1 MLVDQSSVQ
10 SQSLFVSTPKLI
22 FLIALGIVALIGYG
36 AFLFLFFLKHNN
48 GPALAAAVVA
58 LACLFTVWRLTP
70 HKRREVIL
78 GYLYL
83 VPAMTFLFTFSFFP
97 VGYAMYISLHK
108 WRIKRQEY
116 LGLGN
121 YLRALGEPGGILSF
135 LIGGVVLLAAWW
147 VNTQDV
153 WTERNRPARIGL
165 VGLLILGGLALW
177 AFGVPVMAETGDP
190 DLWNSLKVT
199 LYYVIGTVPFQLAIS
214 LILAYMLFQ
223 KVKGKTAFR
232 MIYFLPYV
240 TSLVASSAVWT
251 KFFNPQRGL
260 FNQALEAVGL
270 PALRWLQEPKG
281 VGVLLFGPDV
291 PSWAEGPSLAQVA
304 VLIFVVWFWVG
315 YDTTIFLAG
324 LGNIPHELYE
334 AAKID
339 GANGWQLF
347 RNITLP
353 LLSPTTFFLTLVAV
367 IGSFKA
373 FVHIFVMTSS
383 AGGGAGGPIDT
394 NMTAGLFIYE
404 TFYTNVRNGYAS
416 AIAFILFAIIL
427 AITLFQNYYSKKW
440 VFYS

>member
-1 MLVDQSSVQ
+1 MNTKTAGPM
-10 SQSLFVSTPKLI
+10 SLKVTKPRLAL
-22 FLIALGIVALIGYG
+22 LIALGVLALIGYG
-36 AFLFLFFLKHNN
+36 AFLYLLFLKRDRT
-48 GPALAAAVVA
+48 PALVAILVA
-58 LACLFTVWRLTP
+58 LGSLFVVWRATP
-70 HKRREVIL
+70 QKRREVIL

-108 WRIKRQEY
+108 WRIKKQLF
-116 LGLGN
+116 LGTGN
-121 YLRALGEPGGILSF
+121 YLRALGEPGGIISF
-135 LIGGVVLLAAWW
+135 LIGCLVLVAAWR
-147 VNTQDV
+147 VNKQEV
-153 WTERNRPARIGL
+153 WTERNRLARVAL

-177 AFGVPVMAETGDP
+177 VIGVPVMAETGDS

-199 LYYVIGTVPFQLAIS
+199 LYYVIGTVPIQLAIS
-214 LILAYMLFQ
+214 LLLAYMLFQ
-223 KVKGKTAFR
+223 NVKGKTAFR

-240 TSLVASSAVWT
+240 TSLVASSAVWA
-251 KFFNPQRGL
+251 KLFNPHGGR
-260 FNQALEAVGL
+260 FNRWLEALGL

-281 VGVLLFGPDV
+281 IGVLLFGPDV
-291 PSWAEGPSLAQVA
+291 PSWAVGPSLAQVA
-304 VLIFVVWFWVG
+304 VLIFVIWFWIG

-334 AAKID
+334 AARID
-339 GANGWQLF
+339 GANGWQLL

-353 LLSPTTFFLTLVAV
+353 LLSPTTFFLSLVAV

-373 FVHIFVMTSS
+373 FVHIFVMTSTT
-383 AGGGAGGPIDT
+383 GGGAGGPIKT
-394 NMTAGLFIYE
+394 NMTAGLFIYD